1 LGVENATLA
10 IMVRAVM
17 ACVVVSAGV
26 TIVAAQGQKT
36 TWDKVYSAEQ
46 ASRGEKLYAENCAVC
61 HGESLGGVEMA
72 PPLAGDTFNGNWDG
86 VSLNDLFER
95 MRTSMPQNKPGS
107 LSRAQNADIL
117 AHMLK
122 VGGFPAGDVPLDG
135 QAGALT
141 PIKFV
146 TYKP

>member
-1 LGVENATLA
+1 
-10 IMVRAVM
+10 
-17 ACVVVSAGV
+17 
-26 TIVAAQGQKT
+26 
-36 TWDKVYSAEQ
+36 
-46 ASRGEKLYAENCAVC
+46 
-61 HGESLGGVEMA
+61 MA
-72 PPLAGDTFNGNWDG
+72 PALAGDTFNGNWDG

-107 LSRAQNADIL
+107 LSRVQNADIL

-135 QAGALT
+135 QASALT
-141 PIKFV
+141 QIKFV

>member
-1 LGVENATLA
+1 MIRFGLVTAVIATMLS
-10 IMVRAVM
+10 M
-17 ACVVVSAGV
+17 A
-26 TIVAAQGQKT
+26 AAQGSKT

-46 ASRGEKLYAENCAVC
+46 ATRGEKLYADNCAAC
-61 HGESLGGVEMA
+61 HGESLAGVEMA
-72 PPLAGDTFNGNWDG
+72 PPLAGDTFNRNWEG
-86 VSLNDLFER
+86 VALNDLFER

-141 PIKFV
+141 QIKFV

>member
-1 LGVENATLA
+1 
-10 IMVRAVM
+10 MVRFAS
-17 ACVVVSAGV
+17 ACMVISAALL
-26 TIVAAQGQKT
+26 VAAQGQKT
-36 TWDKVYSAEQ
+36 TWDKVYTAEQ
-46 ASRGEKLYAENCAVC
+46 AVRGEKLYADNCASC

-72 PPLAGDTFNGNWDG
+72 PPLAGDTFNSNWEG

-117 AHMLK
+117 AHILK
-122 VGGFPAGDVPLDG
+122 VGGFPAGDATLDG
-135 QAGALT
+135 QAGALM